1 MKNRQD
7 TRCHTS
13 CLLWH
18 DITINQAKYKYH
30 ISMCYVRIDILV
42 AKTSSFTSYRMMVP
56 ITNVPNCQHYSFPAW
71 IKFCMNEFKT
81 NWISFLNNHK
91 NVVQAKQCTYTR
103 TSVFL
108 LLKNLNIGYTICR
121 PVIKHFIKPFLS
133 YRTVGSLF

>member
-1 MKNRQD
+1 MP
-7 TRCHTS
+7 CF
-13 CLLWH
+13 LLILTWH
-18 DITINQAKYKYH
+18 NNKSVKIQ
-30 ISMCYVRIDILV
+30 ISYFNVLRTDRYPCCQ
-42 AKTSSFTSYRMMVP
+42 TSSFTSYRMMVP

-91 NVVQAKQCTYTR
+91 NVDQAKQCTYTR

-108 LLKNLNIGYTICR
+108 LLKTLNIGHTICR